1 MAKGRDRDG
10 RREARWRR
18 LIDEQKRSGLSIR
31 AFCRGRKLAE
41 SAFYFWRRELQ
52 RRQDRLEHHS
62 PTELSASGAF
72 VAVRVSEAEAGP
84 DEPRGE
90 SAASGRIEIV
100 LAGGHRVAVA
110 APVDRQALT
119 DVLAVLEGRPC

>member
-10 RREARWRR
+10 RREDRWRG
-18 LIDEQKRSGLSIR
+18 LIDEQKHSGLSIR

-52 RRQDRLEHHS
+52 RRQDRPGQRPTPESSGS
-62 PTELSASGAF
+62 PAF
-72 VAVRVSEAEAGP
+72 VAVRVSEADA
-84 DEPRGE
+84 EPGQLRGE